1 MLKLLAKDGILRR
14 IIESASA
21 APSIHNT
28 QPWRFT
34 VVADDLLEV
43 HADPDRALWVSD
55 PHARALYLSCG
66 AALFN
71 IKTAIRMTG
80 FNPLVWPL
88 PHPEFAP
95 TVLAAVQAEP
105 GRPPTFAERELYEA
119 IWQRHTNRGPFTDE
133 PIAESMQ
140 VTLEQAA
147 GFEFATLR
155 MLTDRD
161 AARVL
166 DMAGQGQRRAGRRRR
181 PPDRAA
187 EVDRDRAAGTTASR
201 PRRCR
206 PARAASHRRS
216 GATCPR
222 PRRPSCGREA
232 SYERHPQL
240 AVLTTARDEP
250 SDWLRAGQAL
260 QRVLLTATAHG
271 LSASFLYQSIELRDM
286 RGESAPAWPWPE
298 NPQIVIRLG
307 YGRAAGRRAAQA
319 AGRRADPGGGD
330 RAQLAGDR
338 RAAQRDERAAHVRA
352 GQS

>member
-1 MLKLLAKDGILRR
+1 MLKLMAKDGILRR
-14 IIESASA
+14 IIESAAA

-71 IKTAIRMTG
+71 IRTAIRMTG

-95 TVLAAVQAEP
+95 TVIAAVQAEP

-133 PIAESMQ
+133 PIAESML

-155 MLTDRD
+155 MLNDRD

-166 DMAGQGQRRAGRRRR
+166 DLSARASEELAGDIDHQIELQKWIATSSRDDGI
-181 PPDRAA
+181 PA
-187 EVDRDRAAGTTASR
+187 EALPGR
-201 PRRCR
+201 PRSEPSPIRADLSSAAPAVVR
-206 PARAASHRRS
+206 P
-216 GATCPR
+216 
-222 PRRPSCGREA
+222 EA
-232 SYERHPQL
+232 SYERYPQL

-286 RGESAPAWPWPE
+286 RGESAPAWPWSE
-298 NPQIVIRLG
+298 IPQIVIRFG
-307 YGRAAGRRAAQA
+307 YGRQQVSTPRRPLDDVLTRAA
-319 AGRRADPGGGD
+319 
-330 RAQLAGDR
+330 
-338 RAAQRDERAAHVRA
+338 ETAHLP
-352 GQS
+352 

>member
-1 MLKLLAKDGILRR
+1 MLKLLANDGILRR
-14 IIESASA
+14 VIESASA

-88 PHPEFAP
+88 PHPELAP
-95 TVLAAVQAEP
+95 TVVAAVQAEP

-119 IWQRHTNRGPFTDE
+119 IWQRHTNRGPYTDE
-133 PIAESMQ
+133 PVVESMQ
-140 VTLEQAA
+140 IRLEQAA

-155 MLTDRD
+155 MLTGRD

-166 DMAGQGQRRAGRRRR
+166 DMA
-181 PPDRAA
+181 
-187 EVDRDRAAGTTASR
+187 
-201 PRRCR
+201 
-206 PARAASHRRS
+206 ARASTKLAGDVDHRIELQKWI
-216 GATCPR
+216 ATESRDDGIPAEALPVTPSTEPSPVRTDLSSAAPAVLR
-222 PRRPSCGREA
+222 PTG
-232 SYERHPQL
+232 SYERNPQL

-271 LSASFLYQSIELRDM
+271 LSTSFLYQSIELRDM
-286 RGESAPAWPWPE
+286 RPDSAPPWPWPE
-298 NPQIVIRLG
+298 NPQMIIRFG
-307 YGRAAGRRAAQA
+307 YGKQPAAAPRRPLDDVLTRAGEAAQL
-319 AGRRADPGGGD
+319 G
-330 RAQLAGDR
+330 
-338 RAAQRDERAAHVRA
+338 
-352 GQS
+352 